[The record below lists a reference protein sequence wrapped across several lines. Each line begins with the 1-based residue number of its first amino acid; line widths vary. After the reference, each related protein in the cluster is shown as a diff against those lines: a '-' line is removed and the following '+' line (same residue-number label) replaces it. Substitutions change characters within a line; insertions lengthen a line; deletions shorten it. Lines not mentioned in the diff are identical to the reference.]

1 MDRHCRDIS
10 LFQLLDRKAF
20 DALVTRHQMD
30 KWVRSFSTWEFTCSL
45 VTALTLRLD
54 SYRDVEAVLRIP
66 RSTFGDAMNERF
78 HGFFQDLCDLVL
90 QEIRARTPS
99 RKVKRAIRAV
109 LAIDSTEC
117 QVHGSIFSSLPA
129 WRQRKAHG
137 VQAACKIHVVYDVD
151 GEWIDD
157 FKVTSGR
164 KHDSPAGLDLRLL
177 AGKIYVFD
185 RAYNDMD
192 FWLKILDSGSQFVS
206 RLKDSCGRRYHLAQI
221 LEETPQRRDGVL
233 WEGNYTPSQPQMDRY
248 RKRAKEVTQLRHI
261 IYRDPETKKI
271 FHFITSDRKL
281 SARAVADIYKRR
293 WAVEL
298 LFRWLKGHIDIRY
311 LPVKSSNA
319 VKIQIAAAVLV
330 QLLLQL
336 RRLKTK
342 FKGTLWDSLRLIRS
356 NMIRISLNSGDRS
369 LASGGC
375 RWTGPPALDQQVVF
389 T

>member
-20 DALVTRHQMD
+20 DALVSKHQMD

-54 SYRDVEAVLRIP
+54 SYREVEAVLRIP

-117 QVHGSIFSSLPA
+117 QVHGSIFSSLPT

-137 VQAACKIHVVYDVD
+137 IEAACKIHVVYDVE

-177 AGKIYVFD
+177 PGKIYVFD

-192 FWLKILDSGSQFVS
+192 FWLKILDSDSHLVS
-206 RLKDSCGRRYHLAQI
+206 RLKECGSRRWLQAEI
-221 LEETPQRRDGVL
+221 LERTPKGRDGVL
-233 WEGNYTPSQPQMDRY
+233 WEGNYVPSEIQMYRY
-248 RKRAKEVTQLRHI
+248 KKRAKAIKRLRHI

-271 FHFITSDRKL
+271 FHFITSDQKL
-281 SARAVADIYKRR
+281 SATAVADIYKRR

-298 LFRWLKGHIDIRY
+298 LFDGSRATSIFAICQSKAQTR
-311 LPVKSSNA
+311 
-319 VKIQIAAAVLV
+319 
-330 QLLLQL
+330 
-336 RRLKTK
+336 
-342 FKGTLWDSLRLIRS
+342 
-356 NMIRISLNSGDRS
+356 
-369 LASGGC
+369 
-375 RWTGPPALDQQVVF
+375 
-389 T
+389 